1 MIAQAPNPP
10 TATEIPTT
18 EPTAY
23 EAICRSSRLRKSI
36 SRVISAACVEVS
48 DVRKK
53 LIEKTAKR
61 SPTSRLPEEVGD
73 EKGQQRPR
81 AR

>member
-1 MIAQAPNPP
+1 MIAQAPNPA

-18 EPTAY
+18 EPAAY
-23 EAICRSSRLRKSI
+23 DAICRSSRLRKSI
-36 SRVISAACVEVS
+36 SRVIRAACVEVI

-61 SPTSRLPEEVGD
+61 SPT
-73 EKGQQRPR
+73 
-81 AR
+81 